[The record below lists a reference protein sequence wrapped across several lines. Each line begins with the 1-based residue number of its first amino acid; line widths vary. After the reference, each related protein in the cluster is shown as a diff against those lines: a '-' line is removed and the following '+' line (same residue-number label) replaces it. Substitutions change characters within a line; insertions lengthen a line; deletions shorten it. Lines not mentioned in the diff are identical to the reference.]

1 METKTMREELITEAK
16 KTDLYEELTS
26 QVDLVCEMLDSS
38 ETDQD
43 ELTNAI
49 EKGKSKAAAVNKAM
63 RESLVAKLVAGDAP
77 VKEAIE
83 VGYIDIFNFKTVAA
97 KKDKETGLVTEP
109 AKAELS
115 TKMEIIDLS
124 IMNTATDKRGELF
137 TESDAMAWLNGL
149 NHCIYAEKVR
159 VGGITKV
166 SDKLSQWAANAVE
179 EKYAVKFDSKAGKA
193 KTMQIV
199 FDKILFEE
207 TETKKG
213 EKVNVYK
220 WDKRYADVLFENYT
234 RWSNSKINSL
244 VFPKESTFRQ
254 MFMRVAH
261 LLVTGEELEAE

>member
-1 METKTMREELITEAK
+1 METKTMRETLVKEAK
-16 KTDLYEELTS
+16 ATDKYEELCR
-26 QVDLVCEMLDSS
+26 QVDLVTELLGDAGA
-38 ETDQD
+38 DQD
-43 ELTNAI
+43 ELTDAI
-49 EKGKSKAAAVNKAM
+49 EKGKSKAEAVNKAM
-63 RESLVAKLVAGDAP
+63 RESLVAKLVATDAP
-77 VKEAIE
+77 VKGAIE
-83 VGYIDIFNFKTVAA
+83 LGYVDIFNFRTVSA
-97 KKDKETGLVTEP
+97 KRNKDTGLVTDP
-109 AKAELS
+109 AKAELD

-137 TESDAMAWLNGL
+137 TKSDAMAWLNGL

-199 FDKILFEE
+199 FDKLLFEE

-213 EKVNVYK
+213 EKVNAYK
-220 WDKRYADVLFENYT
+220 WDKRYADILFENYT

-244 VFPKESTFRQ
+244 VFPKEATFRQ